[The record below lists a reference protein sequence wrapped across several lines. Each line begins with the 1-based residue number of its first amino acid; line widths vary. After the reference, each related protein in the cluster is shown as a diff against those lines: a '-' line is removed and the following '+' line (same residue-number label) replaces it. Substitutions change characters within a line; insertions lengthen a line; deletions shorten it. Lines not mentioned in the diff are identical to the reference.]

1 MSGAGDD
8 AGAHAN
14 PPVSIDRDRV
24 AAYEIV
30 TMAAILGAALARLNV
45 FEALAHTGDDA
56 FLTAPE
62 LTALA
67 LPGKRTDLTNLTRL
81 LRMMAATKILREV
94 VDKTPS
100 VTECR
105 FALTPVWRLLV
116 DDAERGSFLPLLDA
130 VQTPAYL

>member
-1 MSGAGDD
+1 
-8 AGAHAN
+8 
-14 PPVSIDRDRV
+14 
-24 AAYEIV
+24 
-30 TMAAILGAALARLNV
+30 
-45 FEALAHTGDDA
+45 
-56 FLTAPE
+56 
-62 LTALA
+62 

-130 VQTPAYL
+130 VQSPAYL